1 MRHAKVLV
9 ALSVSWFLLH
19 GSRNEWNSDIC
30 WCVRTETLAPLCDDD
45 PCQDD
50 EVVLPPEGAAA
61 TMTVCENDSPKSEWT
76 EKSMRSPD
84 SMSNHEGHVIESP
97 DSMLWTG
104 TRPPHQLLPCSQL
117 GLISN
122 WLVREA
128 WKVLSWM
135 KLQRVHVLRIY
146 IHIYIYI
153 YLYMNRYM
161 PCLSVIEGSIYIFY
175 SKYYNE
181 AIQATQSSIY
191 IYIYISIYIFIYE

>member
-97 DSMLWTG
+97 DSMLWSWH
-104 TRPPHQLLPCSQL
+104 PPPTAALQSAWSDFQPISQRSLQGIELNELPKEHAL
-117 GLISN
+117 P
-122 WLVREA
+122 
-128 WKVLSWM
+128 
-135 KLQRVHVLRIY
+135 IY
-146 IHIYIYI
+146 RYIYIYI
-153 YLYMNRYM
+153 YR
-161 PCLSVIEGSIYIFY
+161 
-175 SKYYNE
+175 
-181 AIQATQSSIY
+181 
-191 IYIYISIYIFIYE
+191 FIYEYVDTILIRHRRQYLQFLQQVLQWGNTGYKVVENMMSLV